1 MIIGAFLS
9 FTLLAVIQY
18 VYQFPDIYYVRM
30 VPVECA
36 ALVGDCGLCCGH
48 FAGLLATLY
57 PSWRATTLDPVEAMR
72 E

>member
-1 MIIGAFLS
+1 
-9 FTLLAVIQY
+9 VIQY

-30 VPVECA
+30 VPVEVRPWSVIA
-36 ALVGDCGLCCGH
+36 VYVVATSLV
-48 FAGLLATLY
+48 LLATLY